1 MPTVEII
8 NLSKK
13 FGPKKQPAVDQLS
26 LAMEEGDAMGF
37 IGPNGAGKTTTMR
50 IMASL
55 LPPTSG
61 DVTIQGWSV
70 TRFPEQTK
78 SLVGFLPDEF
88 GVYRNVRVQE
98 LLEFFAG
105 AYRIPKSERKSAIE
119 DVMELTDLKEMRK
132 TNIDTLS
139 RGMRQRVFLAK
150 TLLPNPPLLILDDPA
165 ANLDPR
171 ARIELK
177 GILNALKKM
186 GRTIFISSH
195 ILPELSDF
203 CNKIAI
209 IEQGRLVVC
218 DKVANIV
225 EMVRPGRHFV
235 IRCLPSDRRIG
246 AYLEKR
252 GHTTVDGEETDTAGT
267 WDQANVILHQTDL
280 EIAANL
286 LQEIVQEGF
295 RVIEFKEQPMNLED
309 VFMKVTQGNVA

>member
-1 MPTVEII
+1 MPTVEITS
-8 NLSKK
+8 LTKK
-13 FGPKKQPAVDQLS
+13 FGPKKKPAVDDLS
-26 LAMEEGDAMGF
+26 LAMEQGDAMGF

-55 LPPTSG
+55 LPPTDG
-61 DVTIQGWSV
+61 DVTIEGWSV
-70 TRFPEQTK
+70 TRFPEQAK

-88 GVYRNVRVQE
+88 GIYRNVRVQE
-98 LLEFFAG
+98 FLEFFAG
-105 AYRIPKSERKSAIE
+105 AYRIPKLQRKKAIE
-119 DVMELTDLKEMRK
+119 DVIELTDLQDMRK
-132 TNIDTLS
+132 SNIDSLS

-150 TLLPNPPLLILDDPA
+150 TLLPNPPLLILDEPA

-218 DKVANIV
+218 DQVSNIV
-225 EMVRPGRHFV
+225 EMVRPGRQFTV
-235 IRCLPSDRRIG
+235 RCLPSGKIIKE
-246 AYLEKR
+246 YLEELGYVTID
-252 GHTTVDGEETDTAGT
+252 GHEVEGSAQ
-267 WDQANVILHQTDL
+267 WDQANVMIHETNL
-280 EIAANL
+280 EVAAEL
-286 LQEIVQEGF
+286 LSRIIRDGF
-295 RVIEFKEQPMNLED
+295 QVVEFKEQPMNLED